1 MTLITFITG
10 ISRDFYRRLVRGEET
25 LDRWRCLVCAGA
37 QNMSVDE
44 DLIPVPS
51 DDDSLLQQER
61 NASGRQDLLDT
72 DSTADF
78 DVSVRHIEIPVEN
91 PEE

>member
-25 LDRWRCLVCAGA
+25 FDRWRCIVCAGA
-37 QNMSVDE
+37 QTMSVDE

-61 NASGRQDLLDT
+61 NVSGHKTYWIQTGNSHAYILCHL
-72 DSTADF
+72 F
-78 DVSVRHIEIPVEN
+78 V
-91 PEE
+91 